1 MLGNYFTIDGVSS
14 RTYGLFCK
22 QLPVYPIAMQ
32 NYNTITVGGRLENLY
47 QAVRH
52 YNDIQL
58 DIEAVLIGFDIDA
71 IVKWLSTGSK
81 LSFSNQPDKFV
92 MIRQLVAIDQQ
103 RVGNGA
109 LELKITLKCSPFK
122 YRAANEKLI
131 IYSSPE
137 YFKTI
142 GNIYSEPLITA
153 IGCTYG
159 FTMALNG
166 VTITTTG
173 LTGDIVFDV
182 PNRAVFQFING
193 VKTVVQEYTSGN
205 IWDLLLVPSE
215 TEYNSLVF
223 SGAQS
228 IEITENERWI

>member
-14 RTYGLFCK
+14 RNYGLFCK

-32 NYNTITVGGRLENLY
+32 GFNTITVGGRLENLY
-47 QAVRH
+47 QASKH
-52 YNDIQL
+52 YNDIQI
-58 DIEAVLIGFDIDA
+58 DIEAVLVGFDVDD
-71 IVKWLSTGSK
+71 IVKWLSTGK
-81 LSFSNQPDKFV
+81 ELSFSNQLDKYV
-92 MIRQLVAIDQQ
+92 IMKQLVAIDQK

-109 LELKITLKCSPFK
+109 LELRITVKCSPFK
-122 YRAANEKLI
+122 YRAAKEVI
-131 IYSSPE
+131 IVSSSPE
-137 YFKTI
+137 YFQTI
-142 GNIYSEPLITA
+142 GNIYSEPIINA
-153 IGCTYG
+153 IGCTEG

-166 VTITTTG
+166 VLITTEG

-182 PNRAVFQFING
+182 PNRAVFQFVDG
-193 VKTVVQEYTSGN
+193 VKTVVQEHTSGN

-228 IEITENERWI
+228 IEIIENERWI